1 MKRRASGDP
10 VLQAPSGND
19 MFVCVKSNAVPFR
32 AAIRSRPSALAAAVG
47 LLCGSVLHGET
58 RVLKNFTLIDGTG
71 RLPAA
76 ASAMI
81 VDNGRI
87 AWVGRTADLKTP
99 TGAEIIDLAGK
110 FVMPGIINLH
120 GHLGNTV
127 DLQQD
132 AKFYTRE
139 SVEKNLAIYASYGVT
154 TVLSLGTD
162 QDLIFE
168 IRAEQRAGR
177 PATARVYT
185 AGQGL
190 LLKGGYGGLA
200 GVTPGVATAT
210 EAAAAVEE
218 QAKKGV
224 DIVKLWMD
232 DHLGDQ
238 KKMPYEIA
246 KVIVDTAHK
255 HNLPVAAHVFYLE
268 DAKTLAGYGVD
279 GLAHSVRDR
288 SVDQDLMAAMKKR
301 GTWQMAATLTREASM
316 FVYADTPSF
325 VRDPFFTRSV
335 SARVIESLRSA
346 DYQKT
351 VRADPHFGRYRAFF
365 ETAKKNL
372 KALADAGVRYG
383 FGTDTGPPG
392 RFPGYF
398 EQWELELMTDAGLT
412 PMQAIVAATGSAALF
427 LGAKELGTLE
437 PGKWAD
443 LIVVDRDPLRD
454 IKNTRAIHDVYIAGN
469 RVR

>member
-1 MKRRASGDP
+1 LQATSGD
-10 VLQAPSGND
+10 D
-19 MFVCVKSNAVPFR
+19 IFVCVKSNAVPFR
-32 AAIRSRPSALAAAVG
+32 AAVRSRASALAAAVG
-47 LLCGSVLHGET
+47 LLCGSALHGEA
-58 RVLKNFTLIDGTG
+58 RVLENFTLIDGTG
-71 RLPAA
+71 QPPAA

-87 AWVGRTADLKTP
+87 AWVGRTADLKAP
-99 TGAEIIDLAGK
+99 TGAEVIDLAGK

-139 SVEKNLAIYASYGVT
+139 SVEKSLAIYASYGVT

-162 QDLIFE
+162 QDLIFR

-190 LLKGGYGGLA
+190 VLKGGYGGLA
-200 GVTPGVATAT
+200 GVTPGVATAA
-210 EAAAAVEE
+210 EAAATVEE
-218 QAKKGV
+218 QARKGV

-238 KKMPYEIA
+238 KKMPYDIA

-255 HNLPVAAHVFYLE
+255 RNLPVAAHVFYLK
-268 DAKTLAGYGVD
+268 DAKALAGFGVD

-288 SVDQDLMAAMKKR
+288 SVDPDLIAAMKKQ

-325 VRDPFFTRSV
+325 VRDPLFTRTVSV
-335 SARVIESLRSA
+335 RVVETLRSA
-346 DYQKT
+346 EYQKT

-365 ETAKKNL
+365 ENAKKNL
-372 KALADAGVRYG
+372 KALADAGVPYG

-427 LGAKELGTLE
+427 LGAKDLGTLE

-443 LIVVDRDPLRD
+443 LIVLDRDPLGD
-454 IKNTRAIHDVYIAGN
+454 IKNTRAIHGVYIAGN